1 VKKES
6 NTISSGKRKKSRI
19 NNIML
24 VMRETVDELHLTDD
38 FDTSFLI
45 SHTGFLHLFDN
56 VKDPR
61 REGQIVYRLSD
72 ILLMMLLYT
81 LQQKRQS
88 MTHLHD
94 WLQAKK
100 NTAGSSR
107 CHPER
112 AGPFP

>member
-1 VKKES
+1 
-6 NTISSGKRKKSRI
+6 
-19 NNIML
+19 
-24 VMRETVDELHLTDD
+24 MRETVDELHLTDD

-100 NTAGSSR
+100 TQLETVGVIRNGQIPSHDTFRRIYKGLRTRTFVRISGSV
-107 CHPER
+107 E
-112 AGPFP
+112 